1 MVSSLLNF
9 LVLQLFLYRE
19 TSLIRSFVY
28 TEVYVT
34 SLSREIDKQSWS
46 GCSKLFV
53 SVNRVTML
61 RESILC

>member
-9 LVLQLFLYRE
+9 LLLRLFLYRE
-19 TSLIRSFVY
+19 TSLIRSYVY

-34 SLSREIDKQSWS
+34 LLSREIDKQSWS

-61 RESILC
+61 GESILC

>member
-9 LVLQLFLYRE
+9 LVLQLLLYRE
-19 TSLIRSFVY
+19 TSLINSYVY

-34 SLSREIDKQSWS
+34 LLSREIDKQSWS
-46 GCSKLFV
+46 GCSKSFV

-61 RESILC
+61 GESILC